1 MKQLTYS
8 QLQEFVA
15 TLTEHVPFELVMRT
29 ADDGS
34 HEGYVPYILNDSI
47 ECYLVLEQCRIVGTP
62 IENYHGMT
70 EVRFADHT
78 TGCSVQ
84 QGDNIYTLWFTGA
97 RMYLNLYRYH
107 EIGHFWAQGQEQW
120 RRLVYIIGTIYDK
133 EKYAPEPCCTPEEV
147 ELARLI
153 EFAPFR
159 VWSPVNQSILPLY
172 PETAQGALAFASI
185 ADEVGDK
192 HFARVARRYAKH
204 QNPLL
209 SIYLSHRLI
218 KEKSLPIYQAIMTRV
233 IAASSVYPS
242 RDYGEKQNAKIQSIR
257 DQVTQDIHKEGFT
270 GTYPL
275 FRRDGMEVLATEEHP
290 FTIMESDD
298 YRFRIQFMVSEY
310 TENAKPAKGIN
321 RGFFQK
327 RGNRSYIYRIK

>member
-1 MKQLTYS
+1 MKQLSYS
-8 QLQEFVA
+8 QLQQLVA
-15 TLTEHVPFELVMRT
+15 TLTEHVPFELVMRP

-34 HEGYVPYILNDSI
+34 LEGYVPYILNDSI
-47 ECYLVLEQCRIVGTP
+47 ECYLVLEQCRVVGEP
-62 IENYHGMT
+62 LDNYQGLT

-78 TGCSVQ
+78 TGCSVH

-97 RMYLNLYRYH
+97 RLHLSLYRYH

-133 EKYAPEPCCTPEEV
+133 EKYAPEPCCTPEEL

-159 VWSPVNQSILPLY
+159 VWSPVRQSILSLY
-172 PETAQGALAFASI
+172 PETAQGALAFAAI

-209 SIYLSHRLI
+209 SMYLSHRLI
-218 KEKSLPIYQAIMTRV
+218 KEKSLSIYGAIMDKV

-242 RDYGEKQNAKIQSIR
+242 RDYGEMQNAEMQCIR
-257 DQVTQDIHKEGFT
+257 DQVTHELYKEGFT
-270 GTYPL
+270 GTYPV
-275 FRRDGMEVLATEEHP
+275 FHRDGMEVLATEEHP

-310 TENAKPAKGIN
+310 PKGAKPAKAIN

-327 RGNRSYIYRIK
+327 RGNRSYIYRTK